1 MSCYSSML
9 IMFSDI
15 VLNFTCKKLYL
26 YQDLGCVAINLF
38 KIENTSVEVEQ
49 LLQALELQFYIRSQC
64 KIPYFLVENP
74 WLFQTWLQSLQ
85 HSLGLVLCHFGSFQV
100 SRDNCD
106 SIYYA
111 VWALIERPCSEG
123 LRTAWR
129 PRVCS
134 LYLNHWHSSNIEM
147 PLATRS
153 KLAHNAP
160 TVDSELLSQEKHA
173 SKRQKT
179 GLGMSWHRSPW
190 SRRV

>member
-1 MSCYSSML
+1 MQNFVFISS
-9 IMFSDI
+9 
-15 VLNFTCKKLYL
+15 
-26 YQDLGCVAINLF
+26 VAINLF
-38 KIENTSVEVEQ
+38 KIENKSVEVEQ

-64 KIPYFLVENP
+64 KIPYFLDVHFWKMLKTRDCSRHGFRAFNIRWSSFP
-74 WLFQTWLQSLQ
+74 LI
-85 HSLGLVLCHFGSFQV
+85 LCHFGSFQV

-106 SIYYA
+106 SNYYA

-134 LYLNHWHSSNIEM
+134 LYLNHWHSFNIEM